1 MKLPLLF
8 TGLLFSAVSPGWAQM
23 PGSVANV
30 IFNLTLSYSKE
41 GTVMK
46 DETTGKPITGKDEF
60 GDPLG
65 GPAFYNMWT
74 ITKTKEIVSEDTPD
88 EYVTTIV
95 SEDTYEEYVSKIGT
109 RKYGNKEFLMDLVEN
124 GVLPEIG
131 NAPFIAGW
139 TLVQVT
145 GTFDEGDE
153 FYTGPD
159 VIYAVHAGED
169 ITVLLSGVVIERDYD
184 VRSGYA
190 ENWNYKYVNKVNY
203 PKETDT
209 TTITETGSW
218 KSVRRYII
226 DFEGLLEWGDYTEST
241 AQFQGIYTNT
251 EKLAKVR
258 TGDPENPEAG
268 VYQCGPSKL
277 DKISGSGPY
286 YGEEAFDREVIEGT
300 LSTAAGKLSPDISE
314 QFPEAAEFLD

>member
-8 TGLLFSAVSPGWAQM
+8 TGLLFSAVSPVWAQM

-65 GPAFYNMWT
+65 GPTFYNMWT
-74 ITKTKEIVSEDTPD
+74 ITKTDKNEEV
-88 EYVTTIV
+88 V

-145 GTFDEGDE
+145 GTFDDVDE
-153 FYTGPD
+153 FYTGPELF
-159 VIYAVHAGED
+159 YAVHAGQGVT
-169 ITVLLSGVVIERDYD
+169 ILLSGVVIDRDYD
-184 VRSGYA
+184 VNSGYA

-209 TTITETGSW
+209 TTMTDSGNW
-218 KSVRRYII
+218 KSVRRYVI
-226 DFEGLLEWGDYTEST
+226 DFEDMLEWGDASVSL
-241 AQFQGIYTNT
+241 AQFQGIYTSS
-251 EKLAKVR
+251 EKQTKVR
-258 TGDPENPEAG
+258 TGDPENPEAI
-268 VYQCGPSKL
+268 VFQCGPSKL
-277 DKISGSGPY
+277 DKISGAGAY
-286 YGEEAFDREVIEGT
+286 YFTDEFEEREVIEGT
-300 LSTAAGKLSPDISE
+300 LSTAAGKVHPDISE
-314 QFPEAAEFLD
+314 QFPEATEFFD